1 MTTTGTRDHSGH
13 GTSTK
18 GGERW
23 QHRAACRGHGELF
36 YGPFGER
43 GAAQHERV
51 VAAKAIC
58 AQCPVRAEC
67 RRESTQER
75 FGVWGG
81 LTEEE
86 RGWERGWS
94 KR

>member
-1 MTTTGTRDHSGH
+1 MTTGTRDHSSH
-13 GTSTK
+13 GTSTEA
-18 GGERW
+18 GERW
-23 QHRAACRGHGELF
+23 QDRALCQGHAELF
-36 YGPFGER
+36 YGPFKER
-43 GAAQHERV
+43 ITAQRERV
-51 VAAKAIC
+51 AAAKAIC
-58 AQCPVRAEC
+58 AQCPVRPEC